1 MNKIE
6 WNSILVP
13 IEGSPK
19 SYEAV
24 DYALEIARHFKNC
37 SITLCYVIEENILKP
52 LAAYQ
57 SEDINVLFEQYEE
70 QGKIYFNNAVKRAD
84 KKGFDSTSIMIKIL
98 RGDPGEEIVK
108 FSANFDLIV
117 ITVRAKLRSPE
128 NSIGKVTR
136 YVLSMVKIPVFVVT

>member
-6 WNSILVP
+6 FKSLLVP

-24 DYALEIARHFKNC
+24 DYALEIAKHYINC

-57 SEDINVLFEQYEE
+57 GEDINILFEKYEE
-70 QGKIYFNNAVKRAD
+70 QGKIYFENAIKIAK
-84 KKGFDSTSIMIKIL
+84 KKGFDSNLFKTQIF
-98 RGDPGEEIVK
+98 RGDPGEEIIK
-108 FSANFDLIV
+108 FSTNFDLIV
-117 ITVRAKLRSPE
+117 ITVRAKLHSLE
-128 NSIGKVTR
+128 NSIGKVTK
-136 YVLSMVKIPVFVVT
+136 YVLRMSKIPVFVVT

>member
-6 WNSILVP
+6 CNSVLVP

-24 DYALEIARHFKNC
+24 DYALEIATLFKNC

-57 SEDINVLFEQYEE
+57 GENINVLFEKYEE
-70 QGKIYFNNAVKRAD
+70 QGKIYFDNAIKIAN
-84 KKGFDSTSIMIKIL
+84 KKGFDSKLIKTKIF
-98 RGDPGEEIVK
+98 RGDPVK
-108 FSANFDLIV
+108 KLLNSPLIL
-117 ITVRAKLRSPE
+117 IL
-128 NSIGKVTR
+128 
-136 YVLSMVKIPVFVVT
+136 LL

>member
-6 WNSILVP
+6 CNSILVP
-13 IEGSPK
+13 LEGSPK

-24 DYALEIARHFKNC
+24 DYALEIARLFKNC

-57 SEDINVLFEQYEE
+57 GEDINVLFEKYEE
-70 QGKIYFNNAVKRAD
+70 QAKIYYNNAVKIAD
-84 KKGFDSTSIMIKIL
+84 KKGFDSTLIMIKIL

-117 ITVRAKLRSPE
+117 ITVRAKLHSPE

-136 YVLSMVKIPVFVVT
+136 YVLSMSKIPVFVVT

>member
-24 DYALEIARHFKNC
+24 DYALEIARLFKNC

-57 SEDINVLFEQYEE
+57 GEDINVLFEKYEE
-70 QGKIYFNNAVKRAD
+70 QGKIYFENAIKIAK
-84 KKGFDSTSIMIKIL
+84 KKGFDSTLIKTKIF
-98 RGDPGEEIVK
+98 RGDPGEEIVT

-117 ITVRAKLRSPE
+117 ITVRAKLHSPE

-136 YVLSMVKIPVFVVT
+136 YVLSMAKIPVFVVT